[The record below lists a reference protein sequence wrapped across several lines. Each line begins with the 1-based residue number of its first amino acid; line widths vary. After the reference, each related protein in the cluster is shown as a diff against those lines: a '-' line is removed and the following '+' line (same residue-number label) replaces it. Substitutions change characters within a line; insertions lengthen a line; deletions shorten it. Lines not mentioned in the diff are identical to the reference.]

1 MNEYLKSLGHTIK
14 IISVE
19 ELKKGDVI
27 IFNRNSSQ
35 TLCAK
40 VVAPPNVSKTRR
52 NWYTKQP
59 AYTAV
64 KCTVHVEEQNHSRP
78 GWNGGKA
85 YTWTTRV
92 FKASPPSEHTM
103 EKRFDLNYKTIIL
116 INREDEL

>member
-1 MNEYLKSLGHTIK
+1 MNEYLESLGHTIRL
-14 IISVE
+14 VNVD

-27 IFNRNSSQ
+27 IFNRTVGE

-40 VVAPPNVSKTRR
+40 VITPPNVSKTRK

-64 KCTVHVEEQNHSRP
+64 KCSVNVEEVSHTRP
-78 GWNGGKA
+78 GWNKQP
-85 YTWTTRV
+85 YTWIIRT

-103 EKRFDLNYKTIIL
+103 EKRFDLNYKTMIL
-116 INREDEL
+116 IDREDEL